1 MYISIHR
8 CCSVLCWTTFG
19 RSCSI
24 KCFWVWLYKLGTS
37 IFRQSFTLFFAKPLK
52 LQHVIVGI
60 VSTQLFSDLSRDV
73 WSGNRHSQSGPLCSH
88 SFINLAVC
96 LRSLSWWKMSLC
108 PVRGPECSEHCCTLL
123 YSPENHPHSMML
135 PPEWF
140 TAGNVLVRWWPV
152 RGSLQAWCSA
162 SRPKSLILASSDQ
175 RILFLTIWD
184 SFRCR
189 LANSRG
195 AVMCILLRSGFCLAP
210 LPYRPYRWGAAEVV
224 VIGALPDWPSGSWS
238 PDWLRAF

>member
-19 RSCSI
+19 RSCSL

-73 WSGNRHSQSGPLCSH
+73 WSGNRHSQSGPLCGQ

-123 YSPENHPHSMML
+123 YSPKNYDAATRMVHCRECTGQVTGAWFPSSMTLCIQAKEFNFSFIRPENFISYDLRLLQMPFGKLQGGCHVHFTEEWLL
-135 PPEWF
+135 PGPS
-140 TAGNVLVRWWPV
+140 TV
-152 RGSLQAWCSA
+152 QA
-162 SRPKSLILASSDQ
+162 I
-175 RILFLTIWD
+175 
-184 SFRCR
+184 
-189 LANSRG
+189 
-195 AVMCILLRSGFCLAP
+195 
-210 LPYRPYRWGAAEVV
+210 
-224 VIGALPDWPSGSWS
+224 
-238 PDWLRAF
+238 